1 MPILIIFRNFTP
13 SFIAYNKC
21 FIPNFF
27 EKTACNALNASQRHA
42 IKHIRHV
49 PKILLLCNWSIFTAK
64 NKKHMDDY
72 DDLGSYNGD
81 VEHGM
86 WVDYD
91 HYRNIGELNMFVEE
105 KFDEILDD
113 FEEILDDL
121 TI

>member
-1 MPILIIFRNFTP
+1 
-13 SFIAYNKC
+13 
-21 FIPNFF
+21 
-27 EKTACNALNASQRHA
+27 
-42 IKHIRHV
+42 
-49 PKILLLCNWSIFTAK
+49 
-64 NKKHMDDY
+64 MDDY

-91 HYRNIGELNMFVEE
+91 QYRNIGELNMFVEE

>member
-1 MPILIIFRNFTP
+1 
-13 SFIAYNKC
+13 
-21 FIPNFF
+21 
-27 EKTACNALNASQRHA
+27 
-42 IKHIRHV
+42 
-49 PKILLLCNWSIFTAK
+49 
-64 NKKHMDDY
+64 MDDY

>member
-1 MPILIIFRNFTP
+1 
-13 SFIAYNKC
+13 
-21 FIPNFF
+21 
-27 EKTACNALNASQRHA
+27 
-42 IKHIRHV
+42 
-49 PKILLLCNWSIFTAK
+49 
-64 NKKHMDDY
+64 MDDY

-113 FEEILDDL
+113 FEEILDNLNNRD
-121 TI
+121 